1 MKALIID
8 GYNAIYKMPPLRRL
22 MDTSLHKA
30 RQAITQLAKDYQR
43 RCGGIDRIC
52 IVFDGRDE
60 HRSAS
65 PLRHPEH
72 VFSKTGEGDSEVI
85 RTIKRLS
92 TRYHVIVVS
101 DDNFVRNNAR
111 THNATVLSVATLQ
124 ASLYKEKSQ
133 RKKSK
138 PSKHIDPDEASRI
151 TEELRRHWNL

>member
-8 GYNAIYKMPPLRRL
+8 GYNAIYKIPPLQRL
-22 MDTSLHKA
+22 MDKSLHEA
-30 RQAITQLAKDYQR
+30 RIAVTQLAKDYKR

-52 IVFDGRDE
+52 VVFDGKDE

-65 PLRHPEH
+65 PLRDPEH

-92 TRYHVIVVS
+92 PRHHVVVVS

-111 THNATVLSVATLQ
+111 AHSATVLSVAAFA

-151 TEELRRHWNL
+151 TEELRQHWKL